1 MGLEVERS
9 DLVMAHD
16 DVGIARGRL
25 GLAVGEVVE
34 LENPVLLRLEAG
46 VVRLLPGLQRLKGGT
61 LLVEERPQS
70 LVADVLDNPLSHE
83 VLGQLGERPGGNCS
97 PRSVGRQR

>member
-1 MGLEVERS
+1 LLVTLGPEVPGVGLEVERS

-46 VVRLLPGLQRLKGGT
+46 CSTPSRTSALERRHPPRGGAPA
-61 LLVEERPQS
+61 V
-70 LVADVLDNPLSHE
+70 
-83 VLGQLGERPGGNCS
+83 
-97 PRSVGRQR
+97 PRG